1 MSIATLL
8 ASNASLAISL
18 IKQFVASPMVGGIA
32 IQATRFDCTTEA
44 EVSRH
49 VLIRSSD
56 SELQNITDSVAPG
69 PRTWE
74 IEGYIGGLPMELTS
88 LYMPSL
94 TLMTDLLQ
102 GILDSRKPTVL
113 LDPYYRTINNV
124 LISRFNYSKAPEEQN
139 KVPVKISLVEITVLT
154 VQSGPQSEIGQ
165 KGVVQPS
172 DGGSYGAPA
181 NLGSTANSNVGT
193 SFFIGGVASALAVGV
208 SIQP

>member
-18 IKQFVASPMVGGIA
+18 IKQFVASPMVGGVA
-32 IQATRFDCTTEA
+32 IQATRFDCITEA

-56 SELQNITDSVAPG
+56 SELQNVTDSVAPG

-94 TLMTDLLQ
+94 NLFTDLLQ

-113 LDPYYRTINNV
+113 LDPFYRTINNV
-124 LISRFNYSKAPEEQN
+124 LISRFQYSKEPD
-139 KVPVKISLVEITVLT
+139 S
-154 VQSGPQSEIGQ
+154 QSGPQSEIGQ

-181 NLGSTANSNVGT
+181 ALGSTANTN
-193 SFFIGGVASALAVGV
+193 IGAMFMMGGIATALAVGV